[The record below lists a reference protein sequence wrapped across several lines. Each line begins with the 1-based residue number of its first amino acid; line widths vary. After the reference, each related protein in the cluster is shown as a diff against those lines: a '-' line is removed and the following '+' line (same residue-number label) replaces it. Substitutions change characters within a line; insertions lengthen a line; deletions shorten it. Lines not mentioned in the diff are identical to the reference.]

1 MYKQEPTAKAVDE
14 KANENEKGGGKLNYS
29 LATSF

>member
-1 MYKQEPTAKAVDE
+1 MYKQEPTAKAAEE
-14 KANENEKGGGKLNYS
+14 KANENKKEGELSYS